1 MEEKQAINAVLKG
14 EKAAYRYIIDTYKNP
29 IYSTILRMAKNP
41 QTAQDLTQEVF
52 IKAYE
57 QLPKFKQDGSF
68 KAWLYR
74 LATNHCIDFFR
85 RKANQMQHEQY
96 EDRLAANGSDPE
108 VALLKRE
115 SERRLE
121 RLVAKLP
128 EIERAIL
135 LMRYVN
141 ELSYEEIG
149 AVLQLSKTEVGNKLF
164 QAKKKMRKQL
174 KEEAERYDE
183 LYKRG

>member
-1 MEEKQAINAVLKG
+1 MDEKQAIKAVLKG
-14 EKAAYRYIIDTYKNP
+14 DKAAYRIIIDTYQNP

-85 RKANQMQHEQY
+85 KKGNQMHY
-96 EDRLAANGSDPE
+96 EEYEERMASTDSQPE
-108 VALLKRE
+108 VALLKKE
-115 SERRLE
+115 AERNLE
-121 RLVAKLP
+121 RLVSNLP
-128 EIERAIL
+128 EDERLIV

-141 ELSYEEIG
+141 ELSYDEI
-149 AVLQLSKTEVGNKLF
+149 ASLLKLSKTEVGNKLF
-164 QAKKKMRKQL
+164 RAKQKMRKDI
-174 KEEAERYDE
+174 KEGVTDDDKM
-183 LYKRG
+183 YKRG